1 MVRWYRR
8 WTGYDSA
15 MAQLAPPSVQIF
27 GRESDQ
33 PTRAAIRFF
42 KERRF
47 TIHFVD
53 LRRKPM
59 AAGELR
65 RFTDRLGPRAVLDA
79 EGRAAREA
87 GFAYLRLTEAD
98 VVERL
103 LGNQQLLRL
112 PLVRYGHSVS
122 VGRDEAA
129 WKAWLA
135 GPGPG

>member
-8 WTGYDSA
+8 WTGYDSV
-15 MAQLAPPSVQIF
+15 MAQPAPPSVQIF
-27 GRESDQ
+27 GLENDQ
-33 PTRAAIRFF
+33 ATRAAVRFF

-65 RFTDRLGPRAVLDA
+65 RFTDRLGPRAVLDPDC
-79 EGRAAREA
+79 RAARDA
-87 GFAYLRLTEAD
+87 GFAYLRLTDTEVA
-98 VVERL
+98 ERL
-103 LGNQQLLRL
+103 LADQRLLRL
-112 PLVRYGHSVS
+112 PLVRHANSVS

-135 GPGPG
+135 APAPG

>member
-15 MAQLAPPSVQIF
+15 MAQPAPPSVQIF
-27 GRESDQ
+27 GLENDQ
-33 PTRAAIRFF
+33 PTRAAMRFF

-53 LRRKPM
+53 LRRKPI

-65 RFTDRLGPRAVLDA
+65 RFTDRLGPRNVLDA
-79 EGRAAREA
+79 DGRAAREA
-87 GFAYLRLTEAD
+87 GFAYLRLTDAEVA
-98 VVERL
+98 ERL
-103 LGNQQLLRL
+103 LTDQRLLRL
-112 PLVRYGHSVS
+112 PLVRYGNSVS
-122 VGRDEAA
+122 AGRDEVA

-135 GPGPG
+135 APPPG

>member
-1 MVRWYRR
+1 MVKP
-8 WTGYDSA
+8 
-15 MAQLAPPSVQIF
+15 APPSVQIF
-27 GRESDQ
+27 GLENDQ
-33 PTRAAIRFF
+33 ATRAALRFF

-47 TIHFVD
+47 TIHLVD

-79 EGRAAREA
+79 DGRAAREA
-87 GFAYLRLTEAD
+87 GFAYLRPTDAE

-103 LGNQQLLRL
+103 LADQRLLRL
-112 PLVRYGHSVS
+112 PLVRYANSVS

-135 GPGPG
+135 AAPTQQ